1 MYSKELKVCLA
12 SQKTSEGASVAAHVS
27 KKNPERRPQGPSPDP
42 EVAMGF
48 AVTMRRSGLHA

>member
-12 SQKTSEGASVAAHVS
+12 SQKTSEGASVAANV
-27 KKNPERRPQGPSPDP
+27 NPERRPQGPSPDP